1 MWGTHYQSYR
11 NIKNCK
17 KGHKQTYIN
26 KLDSVDEGKI
36 PRNTQIPKTN
46 QRKSGKYVQT
56 KQQIL
61 SVI

>member
-26 KLDSVDEGKI
+26 KLDSVDEGK
-36 PRNTQIPKTN
+36 N
-46 QRKSGKYVQT
+46 S
-56 KQQIL
+56 
-61 SVI
+61 